1 MAVLAVVVTLKVM
14 TVRLL
19 ELAWLVKETLAV
31 LVLVQHHRAKVQVV
45 VVVRVPSVVLVSLQP
60 VAQAVLGLLQASR
73 VHLLLGQAAVVE
85 RERQTV
91 PVALVVVVRQRQLL
105 GLQATPTQ
113 AVEAV
118 VAMSNL
124 LAAQAALAVLAWSS
138 FAFVPHKQSD
148 TLERKRAWLTL
159 HA

>member
-1 MAVLAVVVTLKVM
+1 MAVLAVVATLKLM

-45 VVVRVPSVVLVSLQP
+45 VVVRGPSVVLVSLQP

-73 VHLLLGQAAVVE
+73 VHLLLGQAAVEE
-85 RERQTV
+85 REPQTV
-91 PVALVVVVRQRQLL
+91 PVALVVVVRQRQPPGWLVPL
-105 GLQATPTQ
+105 TLVV
-113 AVEAV
+113 VEV

-124 LAAQAALAVLAWSS
+124 LAAQAALAAQASS
-138 FAFVPHKQSD
+138 SSESVPHKQSD
-148 TLERKRAWLTL
+148 NERE
-159 HA
+159 